1 MSETFGVPLRRG
13 LLSRKVGAT
22 EKRMRLAMLKLF
34 PTVLFAV
41 ALPLVSSAKAAEYRG
56 TCYFNSVKM
65 PCSVSQNP
73 FTLTMRWADGVT
85 ETYIR
90 QGSGENIY
98 YTDKRGGI
106 WRPNL
111 NVKHGLFLNHKNGN
125 SIGFV
130 EN

>member
-1 MSETFGVPLRRG
+1 MSRG
-13 LLSRKVGAT
+13 LLTRKAGAI
-22 EKRMRLAMLKLF
+22 EKRMRLTMLKLV
-34 PTVLFAV
+34 PTALFAV
-41 ALPLVSSAKAAEYRG
+41 ALSLASSARAAEYRG

-85 ETYIR
+85 ETYVR
-90 QGSGENIY
+90 HGSGENIY
-98 YTDKRGGI
+98 YADKRGGI

-111 NVKHGLFLNHKNGN
+111 NAKYGLFLKHKNGN
-125 SIGFV
+125 SIGFI